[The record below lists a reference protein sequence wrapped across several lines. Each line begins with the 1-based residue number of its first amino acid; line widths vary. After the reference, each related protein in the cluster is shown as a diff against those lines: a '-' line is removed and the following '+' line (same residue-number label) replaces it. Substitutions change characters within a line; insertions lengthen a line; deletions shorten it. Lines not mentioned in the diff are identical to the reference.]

1 MPAPVPSGY
10 TRGPIQFF
18 GALTSDKSEEL
29 LLQDFWSHSGGYGA
43 RIVIFPASRSDAM
56 VAERYS
62 ALFADWQCD
71 STEVLQVSDR
81 VQANDASNQQRV
93 AAATGILIMGQN
105 PLRFASSFGGTQ
117 LAQAIRRSNAQGKCV
132 AGLGGCASVLCQHMV
147 AFDTR
152 RELPRPLLHR
162 QLIQFAPGL
171 GIINK
176 VVLDGVADAND
187 SAGDRISRLLT
198 AVAYN
203 PFLVGVSLEADTGI
217 TLHDNDS
224 FEVFGQNSALVID
237 GHGLQYTNLHEAE
250 VTKAV
255 SMLGVQLHV
264 LTRGCQFALDS
275 RTAIPAPVD
284 DIPPVFDEGKSA
296 F

>member
-1 MPAPVPSGY
+1 MPAPVLAGY

-43 RIVIFPASRSDAM
+43 RIVVFPASRSDQKLAQ
-56 VAERYS
+56 RYS
-62 ALFADWQCD
+62 ALFAEWQCD
-71 STEVLQVSDR
+71 STQVVEILDR
-81 VQANDASNQQRV
+81 AQAADPGHLKLVESCTGFLILGKNPLHFASN
-93 AAATGILIMGQN
+93 
-105 PLRFASSFGGTQ
+105 FGGTP
-117 LAQAIRRSNAQGKCV
+117 LAQAIRRANAQSKCV
-132 AGLGGCASVLCQHMV
+132 AGMGGCASILCQHMV

-152 RELPRPLLHR
+152 HQTPRPLLHR

-171 GIINK
+171 GIVNK
-176 VVLDGVADAND
+176 VVLDGVADIND
-187 SAGDRISRLLT
+187 SASDRISRLLT

-203 PFLVGVSLEADTGI
+203 PFLIGVSLEADTGI
-217 TLHDNDS
+217 TLFANDS

-237 GHGLQYTNLHEAE
+237 GQGLQHTNLHEAE
-250 VTKAV
+250 ITKAV

-264 LTRGCQFALDS
+264 LTRGCTYDLDS
-275 RTAIPAPVD
+275 RKAKPAPVD

>member
-1 MPAPVPSGY
+1 MPAPVPAGY

-18 GALTSDKSEEL
+18 GALTNEKSDEL

-43 RIVIFPASRSDAM
+43 RIVIFPSSRSDEAL
-56 VAERYS
+56 AQRYS
-62 ALFADWQCD
+62 ALFSEWQCD
-71 STEVLQVSDR
+71 SSQVLPVFERAQATEAGYLE
-81 VQANDASNQQRV
+81 RV
-93 AAATGILIMGQN
+93 AAATGILILGQN

-132 AGLGGCASVLCQHMV
+132 AGLGGTASVLCQHMV

-152 RELPRPLLHR
+152 REIPRPLLHR

-171 GIINK
+171 GILNK
-176 VVLDGVADAND
+176 LVLDGVASIND

-217 TLHDNDS
+217 TLYANDT

-237 GHGLQYTNLHEAE
+237 GQGLQHTNLHEAE

-264 LTRGCQFALDS
+264 LTRGCKYSIDS
-275 RTAIPAPVD
+275 RTATPAPLD